1 VEEAAQIAVGFEG
14 QAVVLRVVAYVACYL
29 VEQAVQRTVAAAEA
43 ADPIVAEGDPIAG
56 SGAGTV
62 GDIDFPCIAQGLFED
77 SLAVAAD
84 NLGEVV
90 DNLEEAAG
98 PDSPVGLDSL
108 GPGGLVDDGHLKAA
122 R

>member
-1 VEEAAQIAVGFEG
+1 
-14 QAVVLRVVAYVACYL
+14 VVLRVVAYVACYL
-29 VEQAVQRTVAAAEA
+29 VEQAVQRTVAAAAAAAAAAEA
-43 ADPIVAEGDPIAG
+43 ADPIVAEGDPTAG

-108 GPGGLVDDGHLKAA
+108 GPGGLVDDGHLRAA

>member
-1 VEEAAQIAVGFEG
+1 
-14 QAVVLRVVAYVACYL
+14 VVLRVVAYVACYL
-29 VEQAVQRTVAAAEA
+29 VEQAVQRTVAAAAAAAEA
-43 ADPIVAEGDPIAG
+43 ADPIVAEGDPTAG

-108 GPGGLVDDGHLKAA
+108 GPGGLVDDGHLRAA